1 AQPPGHA
8 GERVVPAA
16 QLVGG
21 ERVGDGGH
29 DRRHQRLA
37 DGEDHGA
44 AHDASDGESRRRG
57 PGETGPGE
65 DDPGKGEDARRERQ
79 RAGAAA
85 PLQPADHEQ
94 LRDDDDG
101 RVAREGEPKHA
112 GRNTRDDPCERREP
126 DLHLRVPEGDQHESE
141 DEEPHEGPVTQHVQ
155 IPTRLGLGHDLGGG
169 GDDAPADVRHAEQDD
184 RWTQIAQRIDEVE
197 QLEGAEAR
205 RIDEQPPYHAA
216 DADAEVQQREVQ
228 AKGPLPLGFVHK
240 GGEDRGLRRPDR
252 REGQRNQ
259 RERYEGTRRSRHE
272 GERRGTQ
279 RGDHEERQHDT
290 ARTETIHQAAAERSE
305 HQGHRAVSLVLAP
318 LGGSLVDRLGARR
331 VVLPLFVVAALG
343 TASLAF
349 VTGPASAFV
358 SLTLV
363 ALAFSAIWAAQ
374 TTILASL
381 VDESERQRTFGLNFT
396 LLNLGIGVGGVVGG
410 LLVDPSRLGTFQL
423 LYLIDA
429 LSYLGPAVI
438 LLGMPHVGRR
448 VVTPAAEVVTQ
459 SKAGGY
465 LDVLRDRTFV
475 RFFVFGLVLITF
487 GYAQVEVG
495 FTAFARV
502 VAGVPAGVLGL
513 AFACNTSVI
522 VVSQLFVVRWL
533 EGRSRTRALA
543 LAASIFALSWVILAG
558 A

>member
-1 AQPPGHA
+1 MLPT
-8 GERVVPAA
+8 
-16 QLVGG
+16 
-21 ERVGDGGH
+21 
-29 DRRHQRLA
+29 
-37 DGEDHGA
+37 
-44 AHDASDGESRRRG
+44 SR
-57 PGETGPGE
+57 
-65 DDPGKGEDARRERQ
+65 DARRILVGTLLS
-79 RAGAAA
+79 AVG
-85 PLQPADHEQ
+85 
-94 LRDDDDG
+94 
-101 RVAREGEPKHA
+101 
-112 GRNTRDDPCERREP
+112 
-126 DLHLRVPEGDQHESE
+126 
-141 DEEPHEGPVTQHVQ
+141 
-155 IPTRLGLGHDLGGG
+155 
-169 GDDAPADVRHAEQDD
+169 
-184 RWTQIAQRIDEVE
+184 
-197 QLEGAEAR
+197 
-205 RIDEQPPYHAA
+205 
-216 DADAEVQQREVQ
+216 
-228 AKGPLPLGFVHK
+228 
-240 GGEDRGLRRPDR
+240 RGLTLPYLFVYLTEVR
-252 REGQRNQ
+252 GISA
-259 RERYEGTRRSRHE
+259 GTV
-272 GERRGTQ
+272 GLLVGWM
-279 RGDHEERQHDT
+279 G
-290 ARTETIHQAAAERSE
+290 
-305 HQGHRAVSLVLAP
+305 AVSLVLAP

-558 A
+558 AGLAGTAAPALAIAGVVGCTVVFAIGETLMSPVMPAITNALATDELRGRYNALASMTWGLSGIVGPVAAGPLIGAGHGFGWVVMVTFGCLAAAGLALMLRRRLTPVQDGRLAVEDDSQPARVGAREAEDVSSPEEPGELASARS

>member
-1 AQPPGHA
+1 RLCTVLR
-8 GERVVPAA
+8 RVLPT
-16 QLVGG
+16 
-21 ERVGDGGH
+21 
-29 DRRHQRLA
+29 
-37 DGEDHGA
+37 
-44 AHDASDGESRRRG
+44 SR
-57 PGETGPGE
+57 
-65 DDPGKGEDARRERQ
+65 DARRILVGTLLS
-79 RAGAAA
+79 AVG
-85 PLQPADHEQ
+85 
-94 LRDDDDG
+94 
-101 RVAREGEPKHA
+101 
-112 GRNTRDDPCERREP
+112 
-126 DLHLRVPEGDQHESE
+126 
-141 DEEPHEGPVTQHVQ
+141 
-155 IPTRLGLGHDLGGG
+155 
-169 GDDAPADVRHAEQDD
+169 
-184 RWTQIAQRIDEVE
+184 
-197 QLEGAEAR
+197 
-205 RIDEQPPYHAA
+205 
-216 DADAEVQQREVQ
+216 
-228 AKGPLPLGFVHK
+228 
-240 GGEDRGLRRPDR
+240 RGLTLPYLFVYLTEVR
-252 REGQRNQ
+252 GISA
-259 RERYEGTRRSRHE
+259 GTV
-272 GERRGTQ
+272 GLLVGWM
-279 RGDHEERQHDT
+279 G
-290 ARTETIHQAAAERSE
+290 
-305 HQGHRAVSLVLAP
+305 AVSLVLAP

-558 A
+558 AGLAGTAAPALAIAGVVGCTVVFAI